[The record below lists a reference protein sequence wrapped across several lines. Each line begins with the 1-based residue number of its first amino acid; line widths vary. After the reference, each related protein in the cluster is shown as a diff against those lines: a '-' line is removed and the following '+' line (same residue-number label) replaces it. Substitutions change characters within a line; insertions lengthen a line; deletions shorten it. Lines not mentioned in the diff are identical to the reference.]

1 MQYDDLVLISPSTA
15 GLCQLLHKCEEF
27 GISHDVKYNATK
39 SAVMIFRSVTL
50 KGCSFPGFKLNGTNL
65 PVIKTYK
72 YLGNYISD
80 DLSDDDD
87 INRQRRTLYVQGNVI
102 LRKFNMCSLEV
113 KLTLFR
119 AYCSP
124 MYGVQLWWN
133 YKKSALN
140 RLHIAFHN
148 ILALFIGTSKYE
160 STILL
165 CTLYDVQCC
174 QSVIRNM
181 VYT

>member
-1 MQYDDLVLISPSTA
+1 M
-15 GLCQLLHKCEEF
+15 GLTCLLYKKKKNHNK
-27 GISHDVKYNATK
+27 
-39 SAVMIFRSVTL
+39 
-50 KGCSFPGFKLNGTNL
+50 
-65 PVIKTYK
+65 KTHI

-80 DLSDDDD
+80 DLPDDDDD
-87 INRQRRTLYVQGNVI
+87 INRQRRTLYMQGNVI
-102 LRKFNMCSLEV
+102 LRKFNMCFQEV
-113 KLTLFR
+113 KRTLFR
-119 AYCSP
+119 AYSSP
-124 MYGVQLWWN
+124 RYGVQLWWN